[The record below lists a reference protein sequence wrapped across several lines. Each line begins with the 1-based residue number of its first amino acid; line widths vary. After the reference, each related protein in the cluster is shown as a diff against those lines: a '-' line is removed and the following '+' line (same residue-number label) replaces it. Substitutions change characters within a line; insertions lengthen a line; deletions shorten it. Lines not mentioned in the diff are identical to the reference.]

1 MMDDVR
7 TRLVGC
13 FQTVFPDLEAQQI
26 PAASQETVAAWDSV
40 ATVTLI
46 TVIEDE
52 FGVTVDLERLQ
63 EFDSFSRLQEHIVEL
78 VSPTNA

>member
-1 MMDDVR
+1 MDDIAK
-7 TRLVGC
+7 RLVGC
-13 FQTVFPDLEAQQI
+13 FQTVFPDLEAKQI

-52 FGVTVDLERLQ
+52 FGVALDLERLQ
-63 EFDSFSRLQEHIVEL
+63 EFDSFSRLYGHVVEL
-78 VSPTNA
+78 VSQTNA